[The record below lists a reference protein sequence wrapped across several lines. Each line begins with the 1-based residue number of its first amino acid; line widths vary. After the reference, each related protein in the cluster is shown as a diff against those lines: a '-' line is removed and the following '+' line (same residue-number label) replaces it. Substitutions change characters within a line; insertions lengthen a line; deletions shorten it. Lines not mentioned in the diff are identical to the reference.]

1 MPGDAKERRRKIV
14 RLRAKGWTG
23 FLSALATFGGIAFA
37 LFFWAGGSALGAV
50 IAVVAAVVFASVTVA
65 VIISNRHE
73 TDDPDLDNRMARL
86 RRARYRS
93 AYPRPESARRQDKSS

>member
-1 MPGDAKERRRKIV
+1 MPGDAIGRRRKII
-14 RLRAKGWTG
+14 RLRTKGWVG
-23 FLSALATFGGIAFA
+23 FLSGLATFAGIALA

-50 IAVVAAVVFASVTVA
+50 IGVVVAVVFASITVA
-65 VIISNRHE
+65 VMISNRHE

-93 AYPRPESARRQDKSS
+93 AYPRPKSARGQDGSS